1 MPALPP
7 VASVLKLSLLWTLG
21 SDTDAST
28 RLYWL
33 YSGTPPT
40 NATCVSLSSN
50 INGIVSTNLAALF
63 PSATVYRG
71 CEVTDL
77 TSSTAGTGITS
88 VTTPGTRS
96 GGILPAGVNMLVNY
110 SLGRRYRG
118 GKPRSYYPFGVST
131 DVTTEQTWTSAFIT
145 ATTTALTNFNTAMNV
160 LTVTGCSLTRQV
172 NISYY
177 QGFTAVENTVTG
189 RWRNVP
195 KQRTTPLTDSITSFT
210 ANQKFG
216 SQRRRNLHQA

>member
-1 MPALPP
+1 VPALPP
-7 VASVLKLSLLWTLG
+7 VASVLRLDLLWTLG

-40 NATCVSLSSN
+40 NATCVSLSSS
-50 INGIVSTNLAALF
+50 INGIVSNRFIPLVQTNTTFKGA
-63 PSATVYRG
+63 R
-71 CEVTDL
+71 VTDL

-88 VTTPGTRS
+88 VTTAGSRS
-96 GGILPAGVNMLVNY
+96 GGTLPASTNMLVNY
-110 SLGRRYRG
+110 QLGRRYRG
-118 GKPRSYYPFGVST
+118 GKPRSYWPFGVVT
-131 DVTTEQTWTSAFIT
+131 DITTEQTWTAGFLTST
-145 ATTTALTNFNTAMNV
+145 NTGYTNFNSDMNV

-177 QGFTAVENTVTG
+177 SGFTAVLNPVTG
-189 RWRNVP
+189 RYRNVP
-195 KQRTTPLTDSITSFT
+195 KQRTTPLTDTVTSFS
-210 ANQKFG
+210 ANSKFG